1 MIVGDSVKKRV
12 VITHTQLNENLR
24 SVLFDGVVDIEN
36 QDTIA
41 FTYLEPDQ
49 KTKVLIK
56 ASKDSFMIQR
66 KGDMISNIPLKLNEK
81 TNGSIV
87 TEYGA
92 IDFVFYMHK
101 YHFLENVIACEYDV
115 YVDDELN
122 ESMRIVCKIKEVEA

>member
-1 MIVGDSVKKRV
+1 MKKRV

-66 KGDMISNIPLKLNEK
+66 KGDMISNIPL
-81 TNGSIV
+81 
-87 TEYGA
+87 
-92 IDFVFYMHK
+92 
-101 YHFLENVIACEYDV
+101 
-115 YVDDELN
+115 
-122 ESMRIVCKIKEVEA
+122 